1 MDGANLFW
9 PERLERM
16 AETLDEAFTL
26 LGPHLEMVH
35 AKDITGREG
44 KTEQAAGTGSLDW
57 PRYFRR
63 MKESGYDGPVMLRLP
78 IVSRRASLSF
88 DDRRSRGIL
97 TSRQSRMMTHRKSM
111 RRT

>member
-44 KTEQAAGTGSLDW
+44 KTEQAAGTGALDW
-57 PRYFRR
+57 PRYFRW
-63 MKESGYDGPVMLRLP
+63 MKESGFDGPVMLHNLAPDRVP
-78 IVSRRASLSF
+78 ASLAFIRRQAAPWYPHLLSIS
-88 DDRRSRGIL
+88 DDDPS
-97 TSRQSRMMTHRKSM
+97 
-111 RRT
+111 